1 MKKLLAIA
9 ALFAATSGAYAQNI
23 VVDGGFESQSQ
34 AAGTWNVYS
43 SLLGWNTAAGAG
55 VEVRNQV
62 AGNAFEGNNYIE
74 LDSYYNSA
82 IAQTLA
88 TTTAGGVYT
97 LSFEYSA
104 RGGVSLASNPVQV
117 FWNGTLLDTV
127 SLDGSNQS
135 GNVWYGYSYAVQAL
149 GNDVLKFAASGT
161 NDSLGGSLDAV
172 TVSAVPEP
180 STYALM
186 AAGLV
191 LIGFSRRRRNLR

>member
-1 MKKLLAIA
+1 MKKLIAIA
-9 ALFAATSGAYAQNI
+9 ALLAVTAGAQAQNI

-34 AAGTWNVYS
+34 AAGTWNVYN
-43 SLLGWNTAAGAG
+43 SLSGWTTVAGSG

-62 AGNAFEGNNYIE
+62 AGSAFEGNNYIE
-74 LDSYYNSA
+74 LDSYNNSA

-88 TTTAGGVYT
+88 TTAGGAYT

-127 SLDGSNQS
+127 SRDGSNQN
-135 GNVWYGYSYAVQAL
+135 GNVWYRYSYAVQAL
-149 GNDVLKFAASGT
+149 GKDVLKFAASGT
-161 NDSLGGSLDAV
+161 NDGYGGSLDAV

-180 STYALM
+180 ATYAFM

-191 LIGFSRRRRNLR
+191 LVGFLRRRRSVR

>member
-1 MKKLLAIA
+1 MKKLIATA
-9 ALFAATSGAYAQNI
+9 ALLAVTAGAHAQNI
-23 VVDGGFESQSQ
+23 VVDGGFESQTQ
-34 AAGTWNVYS
+34 AAGSWNVYS
-43 SLLGWNTAAGAG
+43 SLPGWNTVAGAG

-62 AGNAFEGNNYIE
+62 AGNAFEGSNYIE
-74 LDSYYNSA
+74 LDSYNNSA

-88 TTTAGGVYT
+88 TTAGGAYIV
-97 LSFEYSA
+97 SFEYSA

-127 SLDGSNQS
+127 SLDGSNQN
-135 GNVWYGYSYAVQAL
+135 GNVWHQYSYAVQAL
-149 GNDVLKFAASGT
+149 GKDVLKFAASGT
-161 NDSLGGSLDAV
+161 SDGLGGSLDAV

-191 LIGFSRRRRNLR
+191 LVGFSRRRRAVR

>member
-43 SLLGWNTAAGAG
+43 SLLGWNTVAGAG

-62 AGNAFEGNNYIE
+62 AGNAFEGDNYVE
-74 LDSYYNSA
+74 LDSYNNSA

-88 TTTAGGVYT
+88 TTTGGFYT

-127 SLDGSNQS
+127 SLDGSNQN
-135 GNVWYGYSYAVQAL
+135 GNVWYQYSYAVQAL

-191 LIGFSRRRRNLR
+191 LVGFLRRRRNLR